1 MKVLLNFFFFFF
13 SFFFFYQEFNS
24 TQCKKRRKTKKA
36 SFPKESVENAD
47 LYKPVFDKIMIIHE

>member
-1 MKVLLNFFFFFF
+1 MIMQCKRYKLYAGYIEL
-13 SFFFFYQEFNS
+13 NS

-47 LYKPVFDKIMIIHE
+47 LNKPVFDKIMIIHE